1 MHLFMDSLI
10 DFPNSL
16 DITFDTITTNNF
28 LKDIHKMIKV
38 KVHLHHSHVAGKI
51 L

>member
-10 DFPNSL
+10 DFPSL

-28 LKDIHKMIKV
+28 LKGVHKMIKF
-38 KVHLHHSHVAGKI
+38 KVHLHHSNLAGKI